1 MSKDLSPTCGKEIDL
16 LLIAADLG
24 YLTIKA

>member
-16 LLIAADLG
+16 LLTAADLG
-24 YLTIKA
+24 YITIRA